1 MFIPLLDRPRRNG
14 GFSPASLSPSLW
26 LAASPAYCFED
37 AGGADPCEAG
47 DGVYTWAPRAG
58 SFTVQ
63 QATAADRPTYQETA
77 GVGRVQAAS
86 DDRLVITG
94 TGFDGLTAFSLFVAF
109 DTPTTPG
116 GLDTLLSLGSA
127 GTNTLVWL
135 RSDSGSIGVYASFG
149 GVFAGGTTATAWP
162 TGTRSVIGLVFDTS
176 LGSGQLKAYLNS
188 TEILSVNNA
197 GALPATVGTMHLLN
211 HPPDTSRG
219 WPNGGSI
226 YELVAANRAITAAER
241 AALVT
246 HLLG

>member
-77 GVGRVQAAS
+77 GV
-86 DDRLVITG
+86 
-94 TGFDGLTAFSLFVAF
+94 
-109 DTPTTPG
+109 
-116 GLDTLLSLGSA
+116 DTLLSLGSA